1 MDKKSEQTK
10 DAKAWGDTDVG
21 IHEYGPGNKRQQ
33 LQNMWG
39 FTTITGGSR
48 EQRLVNQNYCKDK
61 HAAYEKNPD
70 NPDHTIGQAL
80 ERIETT
86 GRAAE
91 NTSQPWIV
99 GTGGAVGGKL

>member
-10 DAKAWGDTDVG
+10 DAKAWGDVDVG
-21 IHEYGPGNKRQQ
+21 IHDYGAGGKREQ
-33 LQNMWG
+33 LQNIWG

-61 HAAYEKNPD
+61 HAAYESNKTDPN
-70 NPDHTIGQAL
+70 HTIGQAL

-86 GRAAE
+86 GSARE
-91 NTSQPWIV
+91 NTAQPRIV
-99 GTGGAVGGKL
+99 TTFGGKL

>member
-1 MDKKSEQTK
+1 VDKKSEQTK

-33 LQNMWG
+33 LDGLWG

-61 HAAYEKNPD
+61 HAAYDKNPGD
-70 NPDHTIGQAL
+70 PNHTIGQTL
-80 ERIETT
+80 ERIQTT
-86 GRAAE
+86 GGARE
-91 NTSQPWIV
+91 NTSQPRIV
-99 GTGGAVGGKL
+99 AVGGMVGGKL